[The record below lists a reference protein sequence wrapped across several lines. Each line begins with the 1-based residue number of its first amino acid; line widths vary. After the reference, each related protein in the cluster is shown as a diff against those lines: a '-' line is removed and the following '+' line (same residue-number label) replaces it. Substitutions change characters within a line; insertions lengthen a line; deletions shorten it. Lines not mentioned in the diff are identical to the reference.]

1 MQFPEVRLR
10 WSRADSFALVALLTA
25 AAVTRFTN
33 LGYPSR
39 EIFDEPVMLA
49 LARCYLHKLPYREIN
64 PPLAG
69 QLIALSLA
77 AFGDQPWSW
86 RLASA
91 SLGTAL
97 IGISYL
103 TARRMF
109 GSRLAGVL
117 AASLVLCDGM
127 FIVESRAA
135 LWEIF
140 YVTFAACSYLLLFRF
155 FQLTNRYSR
164 RRTLGW
170 MGVALGLALGSKL
183 LIPLMTLVLVMA
195 WLIYFL
201 IQEPPPDAVNRPEA
215 IGRQIAGSVLLV
227 GGLSGFVFAAIHL
240 PNFWWGWWGG
250 VSDLVAHYYY
260 VVKGQQAL
268 SVAINLHPNAVNPQQ
283 ALGLSTNPH
292 PYAVNG
298 RQALNLATAIH
309 PYASQWWTWPLLLR
323 PILYWKETDPLIIPD
338 AGVASIRA
346 LGNPIIWW
354 AVVIA
359 IPLAAIKAVRRSCS
373 ALAFLVSGYALYI
386 AMWIPV
392 GRYKFI
398 YYYLPALYLGIL
410 ALAGVLDECWWGN
423 AEAWEQ
429 AALLLV
435 LLPSLVLG
443 LGIGFGLSAAAAIA
457 VSFSFLL
464 RKGRQHSG
472 RFVCN
477 LYVAAVVVGFIYFLP
492 LWTGIPLT
500 PAGFRAR
507 MWLAGWM

>member
-1 MQFPEVRLR
+1 M
-10 WSRADSFALVALLTA
+10 
-25 AAVTRFTN
+25 
-33 LGYPSR
+33 
-39 EIFDEPVMLA
+39 
-49 LARCYLHKLPYREIN
+49 
-64 PPLAG
+64 
-69 QLIALSLA
+69 
-77 AFGDQPWSW
+77 
-86 RLASA
+86 
-91 SLGTAL
+91 
-97 IGISYL
+97 
-103 TARRMF
+103 
-109 GSRLAGVL
+109 
-117 AASLVLCDGM
+117 
-127 FIVESRAA
+127 
-135 LWEIF
+135 
-140 YVTFAACSYLLLFRF
+140 
-155 FQLTNRYSR
+155 
-164 RRTLGW
+164 
-170 MGVALGLALGSKL
+170 
-183 LIPLMTLVLVMA
+183 
-195 WLIYFL
+195 
-201 IQEPPPDAVNRPEA
+201 
-215 IGRQIAGSVLLV
+215 
-227 GGLSGFVFAAIHL
+227 
-240 PNFWWGWWGG
+240 
-250 VSDLVAHYYY
+250 
-260 VVKGQQAL
+260 
-268 SVAINLHPNAVNPQQ
+268 
-283 ALGLSTNPH
+283 
-292 PYAVNG
+292 
-298 RQALNLATAIH
+298 
-309 PYASQWWTWPLLLR
+309 LLR
-323 PILYWKETDPLIIPD
+323 PILYWNETDPLTIPD
-338 AGVASIRA
+338 AGVASIRT

-354 AVVIA
+354 AVVVA